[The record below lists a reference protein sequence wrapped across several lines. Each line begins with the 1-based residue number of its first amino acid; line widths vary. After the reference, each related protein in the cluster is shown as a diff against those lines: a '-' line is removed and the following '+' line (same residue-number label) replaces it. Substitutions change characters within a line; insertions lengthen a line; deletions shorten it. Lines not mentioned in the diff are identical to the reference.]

1 MTIFPTKWRANE
13 KQGGG
18 WAPTNQVTMFFLRGQ
33 KNPVKLRSIVSWSL
47 ELNSVGLIFAC
58 LGCHFRLGSKGKLA
72 KWRVL
77 LVEGLHPIW
86 SHICRKFPKKKKHT
100 FRLVFYII
108 QSLLGS
114 CKAEFIQELDAQ
126 KKMGPPRHPKKK
138 GWLREKAVM
147 MMKASILLQ
156 VTLPEKKWF
165 SSPCVSGRLKKGTLP
180 ATKIMVQWRMVP
192 FKTKTI
198 VYTKTIKN
206 SHFPLNHELFWEK
219 AYFRFPHLVIYFVKK
234 NIIFFT
240 FCGIWWEVYSS
251 MMMGRR
257 ATSISPANCQGFTSS
272 FKPPA
277 PANASPSLNP
287 LKTSREVDKRTR
299 ESKGGKKM
307 SERVQRAI

>member
-1 MTIFPTKWRANE
+1 MTCFVW
-13 KQGGG
+13 
-18 WAPTNQVTMFFLRGQ
+18 
-33 KNPVKLRSIVSWSL
+33 
-47 ELNSVGLIFAC
+47 
-58 LGCHFRLGSKGKLA
+58 
-72 KWRVL
+72 
-77 LVEGLHPIW
+77 VEGLHPIW
-86 SHICRKFPKKKKHT
+86 SDICRKFQKKT
-100 FRLVFYII
+100 PLGWLEII

-126 KKMGPPRHPKKK
+126 KKMGPPGHHSGKSC
-138 GWLREKAVM
+138 E

-234 NIIFFT
+234 TSFFSHFAGYDGKFT
-240 FCGIWWEVYSS
+240 VPWWWEE
-251 MMMGRR
+251 G
-257 ATSISPANCQGFTSS
+257 
-272 FKPPA
+272 
-277 PANASPSLNP
+277 
-287 LKTSREVDKRTR
+287 
-299 ESKGGKKM
+299 
-307 SERVQRAI
+307 

>member
-1 MTIFPTKWRANE
+1 M
-13 KQGGG
+13 
-18 WAPTNQVTMFFLRGQ
+18 
-33 KNPVKLRSIVSWSL
+33 
-47 ELNSVGLIFAC
+47 
-58 LGCHFRLGSKGKLA
+58 H
-72 KWRVL
+72 
-77 LVEGLHPIW
+77 
-86 SHICRKFPKKKKHT
+86 RKDGTTWP
-100 FRLVFYII
+100 
-108 QSLLGS
+108 S
-114 CKAEFIQELDAQ
+114 
-126 KKMGPPRHPKKK
+126 KKK
-138 GWLREKAVM
+138 GMASGKSCE

-180 ATKIMVQWRMVP
+180 PTKIMVQWRMVP

-219 AYFRFPHLVIYFVKK
+219 AYVQFPHLVIYFVKK

-257 ATSISPANCQGFTSS
+257 VTSISPANCQGFTSS

-299 ESKGGKKM
+299 ES
-307 SERVQRAI
+307 